1 MKVGIQMFTVRNHY
15 YKDPIGTFEEVA
27 KVGYKAVEL
36 ANHRCEY
43 DPLDGFG
50 MKPQELKK
58 ILSDLNLTLVGAHI
72 IPDDKTQISTI
83 YQDKDCMMRNIEYAA
98 EAGMPNLTLPID
110 LFPSKEYV
118 LQRCDVYNQLGE
130 WCQAYG
136 IKLLYH
142 NHYHEFQK
150 FDDEYVLDII
160 MRNTDPKKFFIELDA
175 YWTFVGA
182 TDPVKKIR
190 EYGDRI
196 AIIHEKD
203 FPIERIQYANTW
215 AYVDQ
220 NKPLDYKSFKSM
232 VKPENFVE
240 VGEGI
245 IKIQDVIDAGNEFN
259 IPWILIEQDYTKLDE
274 FDSIRVSMNNFKK
287 YRDLDWD

>member
-1 MKVGIQMFTVRNHY
+1 MQVGIQMFTVRNHFY
-15 YKDPIGTFEEVA
+15 EDPIGTFKEVA

-36 ANHRCEY
+36 ANHKCEY
-43 DPLDGFG
+43 DPVSSFG
-50 MKPQELKK
+50 MPAEELKK
-58 ILSDLNLTLVGAHI
+58 TLEDFNLKLIGAHI
-72 IPDDKTQISTI
+72 IPDDKTKISTI

-98 EAGMPNLTLPID
+98 KAGMPYLSLPID
-110 LFPSKEYV
+110 LFPSKSY
-118 LQRCDVYNQLGE
+118 LMSRCEVYNKLGE
-130 WCQAYG
+130 WCQEYG

-150 FDDEYVLDII
+150 FDGEYVLDLI
-160 MRNTDPKKFFIELDA
+160 MKNTDPAKFFIELDA

-196 AIIHEKD
+196 AILHEKD
-203 FPIERIQYANTW
+203 FPLERIQYANAW
-215 AYVDQ
+215 AFVDQ
-220 NKPLDYKSFKSM
+220 TKPLDYKSFKSL
-232 VKPENFVE
+232 VKPENFIE

-245 IKIQDVIDAGNEFN
+245 IKIQDVIDAGNEYN

-274 FDSIRVSMNNFKK
+274 FESIQVSMNNFRK
-287 YRDLDWD
+287 YRGLEW